1 MNRSWRRGLGALA
14 CVGAMTLAAPAH
26 ADASKEQC
34 IDANDR
40 AQSLR
45 RAGDFAGT
53 RQLLRRCAERTCPAL
68 VRDDC
73 AQRLDE
79 LDRAQPT
86 IVFDVHD
93 EATGK
98 DVVAVKITI
107 DGKPFA
113 DSLDGRA
120 LPVDPGPHTFVF
132 EVPGQAP
139 TTERVTVRE
148 GEKGRHESVAVGSLP
163 VESASAAAP
172 SQTPPP
178 DTSASPPDSR
188 AAAGSNAWTVVGIVT
203 TVAGAAALAGGGV
216 AGILASI
223 AKTNYEKNCGANIK
237 APSASDCNS
246 AGVQGHGDAASKA
259 TWSTALFI
267 GGGVA
272 AAAGITIWVA
282 APKRQ
287 EGRAAVT
294 FVPGGVSLSG
304 SF

>member
-1 MNRSWRRGLGALA
+1 
-14 CVGAMTLAAPAH
+14 MTLAASAH
-26 ADASKEQC
+26 ADAAKEQC

-53 RQLLRRCAERTCPAL
+53 RQLLRRCDERTCPAL

-79 LDRAQPT
+79 LERAQPT

-120 LPVDPGPHTFVF
+120 LAVDPGPHTFVF
-132 EVPGQAP
+132 EVPGQPP

-163 VESASAAAP
+163 VESAPAP
-172 SQTPPP
+172 TPPP
-178 DTSASPPDSR
+178 DTSTSASTSPPDSR
-188 AAAGSNAWTVVGIVT
+188 AATGSNAWTVVGIVT
-203 TVAGAAALAGGGV
+203 TTVGAAALAAGGV

-223 AKTNYEKNCGANIK
+223 AKTNYEKNCGANIQ
-237 APSASDCNS
+237 APAASDCNS
-246 AGVQGHGDAASKA
+246 AGVRGHDDAASKA
-259 TWSTALFI
+259 TWSTALFL

-272 AAAGITIWVA
+272 AVAGITIWVA
-282 APKRQ
+282 APKGR